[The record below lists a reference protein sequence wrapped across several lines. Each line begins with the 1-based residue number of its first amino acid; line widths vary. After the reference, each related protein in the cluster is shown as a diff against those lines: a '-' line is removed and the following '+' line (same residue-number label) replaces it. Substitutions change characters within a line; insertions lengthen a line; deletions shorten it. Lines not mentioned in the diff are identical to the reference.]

1 MHRKLGRNPMG
12 PPLRFQRYLSLVE
25 GRILMMVQLRL
36 LDGGRTPV
44 WKLDADARQ
53 VGLAGV
59 AKARA
64 ALAAAR
70 TTEPKPAERRAG

>member
-1 MHRKLGRNPMG
+1 MG
-12 PPLRFQRYLSLVE
+12 SSSSTRYLSLVE
-25 GRILMMVQLRL
+25 GRISMMVQLRL

-53 VGLAGV
+53 VGIAGV

-70 TTEPKPAERRAG
+70 PADPPARQRRAG

>member
-1 MHRKLGRNPMG
+1 
-12 PPLRFQRYLSLVE
+12 
-25 GRILMMVQLRL
+25 MMVQLKL

-44 WKLDADARQ
+44 WKLDSEARQ
-53 VGLAGV
+53 VGIAGV

-70 TTEPKPAERRAG
+70 PAAAPALERRAG

>member
-1 MHRKLGRNPMG
+1 
-12 PPLRFQRYLSLVE
+12 
-25 GRILMMVQLRL
+25 MMVQLRL

-53 VGLAGV
+53 VGIAGV

-70 TTEPKPAERRAG
+70 PADPPARQRRAG